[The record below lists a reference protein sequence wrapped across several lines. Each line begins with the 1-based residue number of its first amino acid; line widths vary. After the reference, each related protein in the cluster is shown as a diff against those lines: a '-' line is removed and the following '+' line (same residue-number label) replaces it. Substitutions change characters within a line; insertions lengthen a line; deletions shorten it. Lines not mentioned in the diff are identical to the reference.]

1 MRHAGC
7 FKAVRGLLRA
17 VRGNEAL
24 EVDALRHL
32 LFDFH
37 LWKAANSQVQITVSN
52 FLVQFLE
59 PIDPAR

>member
-1 MRHAGC
+1 M
-7 FKAVRGLLRA
+7 
-17 VRGNEAL
+17 RGNVAL